1 MARRIPEVCGV
12 HHVKIPV
19 RDPAASRDFY
29 RRVLGLEEEISFH
42 EEGVLMGVALVDPRS
57 GVRYAVRR
65 EPERADA
72 LRGFDPVA
80 LAVTT
85 RSELEAWVAHLDEHG
100 VEHGPIMN
108 GHIGWVVGF
117 HDPDGI
123 EVRLYTLERPG
134 ST

>member
-1 MARRIPEVCGV
+1 MAQRIPTVCGV

-19 RDPAASRDFY
+19 RDPAVSRDFY
-29 RRVLGLEEEISFH
+29 CWVLGFEEEISFH
-42 EEGVLMGVALVDPRS
+42 EEGILMGVALIDRRS

-65 EPERADA
+65 EPARADA

-85 RSELEAWVAHLDEHG
+85 RVELEAWVAHLDAHG

-117 HDPDGI
+117 YDPDRI
-123 EVRLYTLERPG
+123 EVRLYTLERPDG
-134 ST
+134 A